1 MTLGSDD
8 FIRVPL
14 PAAMITIF
22 SAMCAPFLSRW
33 FKSLI
38 IGLTTA
44 GCLTLLSG
52 CSTVRLAYDQAP
64 TLTRWWLDGFLDFQ
78 DAQDLPLK
86 EGLARWFNW
95 HRRTQLPDY
104 AALLARAQKEVM
116 EPMTG
121 AQMCTWGEEVRLR
134 YERAVDAA
142 LPMAAA
148 IAPTLSGEQLTHLEE
163 KYAKRN
169 ADYRKKYLK
178 PQTQERLDDALERA
192 VDRAQT
198 LYGKLDPAQKKLL
211 ADQMRDNPMDAQGWY
226 AQRLAQQRDIL
237 DTLRRL
243 TAEKA
248 TSERALLALGEL
260 KSRWMSTP
268 RADGNGWDQRMIRIN
283 CDAFAALHNTT
294 TAAQRRHARDKL
306 RGWEQDLRVLAARAM

>member
-1 MTLGSDD
+1 MTLGSED

-22 SAMCAPFLSRW
+22 SAMRDPFLPRLR
-33 FKSLI
+33 KTLI

-44 GCLTLLSG
+44 CCLFLLVG

-78 DAQDLPLK
+78 DAQELPLK
-86 EGLARWFNW
+86 QGLARWFTW
-95 HRRTQLPDY
+95 HRSTQLPDY
-104 AALLARAQKEVM
+104 AALLSRAQQEVL

-121 AQMCTWGEEVRLR
+121 GQMCAWGEDIRLR
-134 YERAVDAA
+134 YERAVEAA
-142 LPMAAA
+142 LPLAAA
-148 IAPTLSGEQLTHLEE
+148 IAPTLSSEQIAHLED

-178 PQTQERLDDALERA
+178 PNAQERLEDALERA

-198 LYGKLDPAQKKLL
+198 LYGKLEPAQKKLL
-211 ADQMRDNPMDAQGWY
+211 ADQVRDNPMDAQGWY
-226 AQRLAQQRDIL
+226 AQRLAQQRDIV

-243 TAEKA
+243 TSEKVS
-248 TSERALLALGEL
+248 SERALITLGEL
-260 KSRWMSTP
+260 KSRWVTP
-268 RADGNGWDQRMIRIN
+268 SRSDATGWDQRVMRIN
-283 CDAFAALHNTT
+283 CEALAALHNSTT
-294 TAAQRRHARDKL
+294 PSQRRHARDKL
-306 RGWEQDLRVLAARAM
+306 RGWEQDMRALAARMP